1 MSVSA
6 SLSNALSGLTAAA
19 RAAEVV
25 AANIANARTEG
36 YGRRE
41 LMLSS
46 RAVTNAGSGVSVDG
60 VQRQVNDALIAD
72 RRIAEAAAGG
82 ADLPAAF
89 LARIEARI
97 GAPDEAGSVGARIA
111 ALEARLVEAASRP
124 DSETRLAAVLDAATA
139 LAGSVGAV
147 SQEIQT
153 ARMEAE
159 GAIARDVALV
169 NETLAR
175 VAALNAQ
182 IRARTAGERDPSAL
196 MDQRQALIDRIAE
209 VVPLREVPREF
220 GQVALFTP
228 GGAILLDGAAAE
240 LGFARAGAIGPDMT
254 LASGGLSGLTLNGRP
269 LATSSPGPVAGGRL
283 AAAFAVRDTLAPEL
297 QGRLDALARDLVERF
312 ADPAAD
318 PTLAPGA
325 AGLFTDA
332 GAPFDP
338 ADEVGLA
345 GRLAVNAA
353 VDPDRGGALW
363 RLRDGLGAA
372 AEGEAGEG
380 AGLARLAAAL
390 DAQRSPVS
398 GGFLGGARSLAGLAG
413 EVLSLVAGARLS
425 AESEASFTAARAGA
439 LAALEAEGGVDT
451 DRELQ
456 LLMQIEKSYA
466 ANARVIQ
473 TVDEMLA
480 TLLGL

>member
-1 MSVSA
+1 MSVAS

-25 AANIANARTEG
+25 ASNIANARTEG

-46 RAVTNAGSGVSVDG
+46 RAVTSAGGGVRVDG
-60 VQRQVNDALIAD
+60 VQRQVNTALIAD
-72 RRIAEAAAGG
+72 RRLADAAAGG
-82 ADLPAAF
+82 AGLPAAF

-97 GAPDEAGSVGARIA
+97 GTPDAPGSVGARIA
-111 ALEARLVEAASRP
+111 GLEARLAEAASRP
-124 DSETRLAAVLDAATA
+124 DSETRLGAVLDAATA
-139 LAGSVGAV
+139 LAGTIGDVAA
-147 SQEIQT
+147 EIQA

-159 GAIARDVALV
+159 GSIARDVTLV
-169 NETLAR
+169 NDTLDQ

-182 IRARTAGERDPSAL
+182 IRGLIAGDRDPSAL

-220 GQVALFTP
+220 GQVALITP
-228 GGAILLDGAAAE
+228 GGAILLDGTPAR
-240 LGFARAGAIGPDMT
+240 LDFARAGTITADMT
-254 LASGGLSGLTLNGRP
+254 QGSGGLSGLTLNGRP
-269 LATSSPGPVAGGRL
+269 LSTASPGPVGGGRL

-312 ADPAAD
+312 ADPAVD
-318 PTLAPGA
+318 PTLAVGA

-332 GAPFDP
+332 GAAFDP
-338 ADEVGLA
+338 GDEIGLA

-363 RLRDGLGAA
+363 RLRDGIGAI
-372 AEGEAGEG
+372 AEGPAGEG
-380 AGLARLAAAL
+380 AGLGRLAAAL
-390 DAQRSPVS
+390 DALRSPVS
-398 GGFLGGARSLAGLAG
+398 GGFLGGAHSLAGLAG
-413 EVLSLVAGARLS
+413 EVLSLVAGARLT
-425 AESEASFTAARAGA
+425 AEAEASFTAARAEA

-451 DRELQ
+451 DQELQ
-456 LLMQIEKSYA
+456 LLMQIEQSYA

-473 TVDEMLA
+473 AVDEMLT
-480 TLLGL
+480 TLMGI